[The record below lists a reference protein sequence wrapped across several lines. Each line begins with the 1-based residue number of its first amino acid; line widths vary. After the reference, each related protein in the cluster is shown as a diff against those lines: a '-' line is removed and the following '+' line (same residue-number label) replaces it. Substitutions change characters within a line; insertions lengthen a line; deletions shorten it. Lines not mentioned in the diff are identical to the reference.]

1 MMRHMLHIENIGI
14 ARCLGQLLKKERL
27 LEITGLLMKYMLASW
42 MIRSGAVQ
50 PQGVQRFIPNAHI
63 GPILPRSHH
72 GCRDIS
78 RT

>member
-1 MMRHMLHIENIGI
+1 
-14 ARCLGQLLKKERL
+14 
-27 LEITGLLMKYMLASW
+27 